1 MLELRAEVAELQNRN
16 AVNEKGL
23 LPCPFC
29 GGEITL
35 WNYEFGTVKVFECKA
50 CRTRFIFPW
59 DKDISEW
66 NKRVSE
72 DEKRYNDYIESEAM
86 FDSMWGDQM

>member
-1 MLELRAEVAELQNRN
+1 MQNRN
-16 AVNEKGL
+16 TVKGL

-29 GGEITL
+29 GGEVTL

-59 DKDISEW
+59 DKDVSEW
-66 NKRVSE
+66 NQRVSE
-72 DEKRYNDYIESEAM
+72 KSVESQRNEYEREREYWEDEAM
-86 FDSMWGDQM
+86 FDSMWGGMDQS

>member
-1 MLELRAEVAELQNRN
+1 MQNRN
-16 AVNEKGL
+16 AVNEKEL

-50 CRTRFIFPW
+50 CRTRFLFPW

-72 DEKRYNDYIESEAM
+72 DEKRYNDYIEAEAM

>member
-1 MLELRAEVAELQNRN
+1 MT
-16 AVNEKGL
+16 GL
-23 LPCPFC
+23 KPCPFC
-29 GGEITL
+29 GGEVTL

-66 NKRVSE
+66 NKRVGE
-72 DEKRYNDYIESEAM
+72 VAE
-86 FDSMWGDQM
+86 